1 MAQLTSSNV
10 TGNLAV
16 TGNISIGEYVTTQ
29 LKILNQYIRVV
40 YENPDTGAIGEEYT
54 NISPQGLIILH
65 RGSNTLELSASSI
78 KINGTELEGVP
89 TSTSSDVGKFL
100 RVNSS
105 GNATWESVPNAESA
119 SF

>member
-1 MAQLTSSNV
+1 MAQLTSTNV

-16 TGNISIGEYVTTQ
+16 TGNISVGGYVTTP
-29 LKILNQYIRVV
+29 LKILDQEIRVV
-40 YENPDTGAIGEEYT
+40 YKNPDTGVIGEEYAR
-54 NISPQGLIILH
+54 ISPQGFITLH

-78 KINGTELEGVP
+78 KVNNIELKGVP
-89 TSTSSDVGKFL
+89 TSTSSDAGKFL

-105 GNATWESVPNAESA
+105 GNAAWESIPNAENA

>member
-16 TGNISIGEYVTTQ
+16 AGNISVGEYVTSP
-29 LKILNQYIRVV
+29 LRILNNSINVV
-40 YENPDTGAIGEEYT
+40 YKNPDTGAIGEEYT
-54 NISPQGLIILH
+54 AISPQGFITLH
-65 RGSNTLELSASSI
+65 RGSNTLELSASYI
-78 KINGTELEGVP
+78 KINGTELKAIP
-89 TSTSSDVGKFL
+89 TSTSSDAGKFL

-105 GNATWESVPNAESA
+105 GNAAWESVPNAESA